1 MPFRRV
7 FKGGGRTGDTL
18 SYRLAALAMTAT
30 GAAAK
35 GGGGTHNPGAHGASG
50 SDGDSAM
57 LSFEMILMYALVA
70 LAILLVTLY
79 CCRRY
84 QQRGINIEVRARGCA
99 GCRPAKVKVDETGAD
114 ILTASERRE
123 VADIDNYEGPSS
135 NAGW

>member
-7 FKGGGRTGDTL
+7 FKGGGRTVDTL
-18 SYRLAALAMTAT
+18 RCRLAALAMTAT

-35 GGGGTHNPGAHGASG
+35 GGKNPGAHGTSG

-70 LAILLVTLY
+70 LAILLVTFY

-84 QQRGINIEVRARGCA
+84 QQRGNIEVRRGCA

-114 ILTASERRE
+114 ILTASEHRE

-135 NAGW
+135 NAGR